1 MKKMNNF
8 IVQMAVVAAI
18 PMIFLIGTASAG
30 CVGDTTGTD
39 FGCGDAVN
47 ESCTFNRDMSCPA
60 GHGLEI
66 GANGITIDGA
76 RYTLD
81 GDSSDACDGFGV
93 QRSGIYG
100 KSCSDIEI
108 KDLEIKNFCNGIY
121 FRYTEDDGIPLERIT
136 IENCEMHHNG
146 GDTGDD
152 NSVHGIKLI
161 GVFDSVIRNCEV
173 HHNTGKGDSCEG
185 GGNGI
190 FLKGISGYGAWDNLI
205 TQNEIYNNRKGGYFT
220 KAKPTYTNIT
230 HNHLWG
236 NGQGGIILRCKACEY
251 NLIEHNNASY
261 NYGVGIFIGGP
272 RNTIRNNLASYNKDG
287 SITGLPGTLHGG
299 GGINLGRS
307 DGSFENELYNNT
319 VCGNEYLDMYVCP
332 ECYGNHGDCNTC
344 DTASNYCDDSADCPP
359 PCVYQCEGEGADLVI
374 TNLEFATWIV
384 EGVSY
389 TINYTV
395 TNTGD
400 PAGASDTGIYI
411 NGAWVQ
417 DDSVGPLPASASYS
431 STLGPF
437 SVTGPNGID
446 TVKVCADDNHVV
458 MESNEDNNCEEDT
471 FCGPNLQITAF
482 WREWVDLSWKRYN
495 LSYTVKNAGQIATP
509 YKCWTNLSEVKYGVW
524 TDVVDPVPVPV
535 LDVGESVTHTV
546 GPFVKGGSPAICV
559 RVFADY
565 NHTIYENHED
575 VLHGNY
581 DRFMP
586 DIIEPYT
593 GPCLGC
599 GDVDC
604 SGDVRIYDT
613 TLLELYVGAVPGWI
627 PDCYWAS
634 DVNGDGDVRIY
645 DTTLLEL
652 YVGAVP
658 GWELSC
664 RTGCYLGP

>member
-1 MKKMNNF
+1 MKNAKV
-8 IVQMAVVAAI
+8 IRPLILTAI
-18 PMIFLIGTASAG
+18 SLIFLVVSANAG
-30 CVGDTTGTD
+30 CVGDETGTD
-39 FGCGDAVN
+39 FGCGDKII
-47 ESCTFNRDMSCPA
+47 ESCTFNADMTCPA
-60 GHGLEI
+60 GMGLVV
-66 GANGITIDGA
+66 GADDITIDGIGF
-76 RYTLD
+76 TLD
-81 GDSSDACDGFGV
+81 GVIPGTCEDYNRAGI
-93 QRSGIYG
+93 SGTTM
-100 KSCSDIEI
+100 STRDNVTI
-108 KDLEIKNFCNGIY
+108 KNLKVKNFCCGIY
-121 FRYTEDDGIPLERIT
+121 LEGFGALGKFTNVT
-136 IENCEMHHNG
+136 IDNCTIYDNG
-146 GDTGDD
+146 VNVTGKKT
-152 NSVHGIKLI
+152 HGIKMT
-161 GVFDSVIRNCEV
+161 FAYTSVIKNCEIYN
-173 HHNTGKGDSCEG
+173 NTGGLGCTPPCEN

-190 FLKGISGYGAWDNLI
+190 FVYAGDYNLI
-205 TQNEIYNNRKGGYFT
+205 TQNEIYNNRKCGFFT

-236 NGQGGIILRCKACEY
+236 NGQGGIVLRCKACEH

-299 GGINLGRS
+299 GGINIGRS

-359 PCVYQCEGEGADLVI
+359 PCVYQCEGEGADLKI

-384 EGVSY
+384 EGVNY

-411 NGAWVQ
+411 NGAWVE
-417 DDSVGPLPASASYS
+417 DDPVGALPASASYT
-431 STLGPF
+431 STVGPF
-437 SVTGPNGID
+437 TVTGPGGID

-471 FCGPNLQITAF
+471 FCGPNLDITAF

-509 YKCWTNLSEVKYGVW
+509 YKCWTNLTEVKYGVW

-546 GPFVKGGSPAICV
+546 GPFVMGGSSAICV
-559 RVFADY
+559 QVFADY

-586 DIIEPYT
+586 DFTEPYT